1 MSFMTINDKQIEFEG
16 KESILKLA
24 RENGIEIP
32 TLCFLEDCANIGQC
46 GVCLVEIEGQERLA
60 RACAMKAK
68 EGMVVKTNTQRVTDE
83 TKAAVT
89 VILDKHEFKCGP
101 CSRKENCEFLKLVIK
116 TKARATK
123 PFKVENK
130 SDYVDDRSRAITF
143 DRSKCTVCG
152 RCVAACRNYTK
163 TNSIK
168 FHKVENE
175 RRVGADG
182 LKCFDDTNCL
192 LCGQCVIACPVDALK
207 EKSHI
212 ERVNDAI
219 NNPDKHVV
227 VAMAPAVRASMGELF
242 KMEFGTDVTGK
253 LYTVLRELGF
263 DKIFDINFGAD
274 LTIMEE
280 ARELLDRVK
289 ENKNLPMFTSC
300 CPSWVRQVEKFYPEL
315 KKNLSTTKSPQQIFG
330 VTSKTYYPKQEG
342 LNAEDVFTVTIMP
355 CTSKKFEADRE
366 AFEFEGRRDI
376 DAVITTRELA
386 RMIKDKKIKFSD
398 LEDGTSDSLMSEYS
412 GASVIFGSS
421 GGVME
426 SALRTA
432 KDFIEGDTE
441 IVTEFTQVRGYE
453 GVKESIVKIGDMD
466 LKVAVINGAA
476 NLSEFIKAGKLEEG
490 YHFIEV
496 MACPGGCINGGGQPH
511 LTALDRAKIDI
522 KSARGK
528 VLYNQDLSLLKRKAH
543 QNPEIIKLYAQFMG
557 KLGEYKA
564 HQLLHYSY
572 DRESKH

>member
-1 MSFMTINDKQIEFEG
+1 MGFITINEKQIEFEG

-24 RENGIEIP
+24 KENGIEIP
-32 TLCFLEDCANIGQC
+32 TLCFLEDCGNIGQC

-68 EGMVVKTNTQRVTDE
+68 EGMVVRTNTQRVTEE
-83 TKAAVT
+83 TKSAVA

-101 CSRKENCEFLKLVIK
+101 CKRREDCEFLKLVIK

-130 SDYVDDRSRAITF
+130 SEYIDDRSKAIAF
-143 DRSKCTVCG
+143 DRSKCTTCG
-152 RCVAACRNYTK
+152 RCVAACRTYTK

-168 FHKVENE
+168 FHKVGTE
-175 RRVGADG
+175 RRVGIEG

-192 LCGQCVIACPVDALK
+192 LCGQCVAACPVDALQ
-207 EKSHI
+207 EKSHR
-212 ERVNDAI
+212 ERVEDAI

-242 KMEFGTDVTGK
+242 KMGFGQDVTGK
-253 LYTVLRELGF
+253 LYTVLRQIGF

-280 ARELLDRVK
+280 ATELLERVK

-300 CPSWVRQVEKFYPEL
+300 CPSWVRQVEKLYPEL
-315 KKNLSTTKSPQQIFG
+315 KKNLSTAKSPQQIFG
-330 VTSKTYYPKQEG
+330 VTSKTYYPKNIG
-342 LNAEDVFTVTIMP
+342 IKAENVFTVTIMP
-355 CTSKKFEADRE
+355 CTAKKFEADRE
-366 AFEFEGRRDI
+366 DFEFMGNRDI
-376 DAVITTRELA
+376 DAVLTTRELA
-386 RMIKDKKIKFSD
+386 KMIKDKKIKFAD
-398 LEDGTSDSLMSEYS
+398 LEDGIADSLMGEYS
-412 GASVIFGSS
+412 GAGVIFGST

-432 KDFIEGDTE
+432 KDFVEGETE
-441 IVTEFTQVRGYE
+441 IVTEFKEVRGYA
-453 GVKESIVKIGDMD
+453 GIKEANVQIGEYD

-476 NLSEFIKAGKLEEG
+476 NLSEFIKSGKLEEG

-496 MACPGGCINGGGQPH
+496 MACEGGCINGGGQPH
-511 LTALDRAKIDI
+511 LSAEQRAIIDI
-522 KSARGK
+522 KKERGK
-528 VLYNQDLSLLKRKAH
+528 VLYNQDSNLPKRKAH
-543 QNPEIIKLYAQFMG
+543 QNLEIIKLYKECMG
-557 KLGEYKA
+557 EPGKCKA
-564 HQLLHYSY
+564 HDLLHYSY
-572 DRESKH
+572 DSEAKH